1 MTDTNHH
8 VLTGKV
14 DITSNLLVGSSH
26 LFVDTNNNR
35 VGLVTANPDAGLHVN
50 SNAYVNTDLRVGSQ
64 IEINATAGRVKAA
77 SFEGDGSLLE
87 NIPAGADGAAATI
100 GTPTITTGLAGT
112 EASVTNSGTSSAA
125 VFDFVIPRGD
135 AGTNGTNGT
144 NGANGEDGE
153 DGAAATIAVGT
164 TTPGPVGTTTA
175 SVINSGTSSAA
186 VFDFVIPRGE
196 QGTPGTNGT
205 NYFELSG
212 SDIYRNTGNVGIGT
226 TSPGYQLDLQNISKA
241 MMRIKSNATS
251 GDGDAILYIDSSQ
264 TGESDIDFMHDG
276 VLNWRLRT
284 GDASGTNFQIH
295 NQNDASAFAIKQDG
309 NVGIGESSPAE
320 LVHIRGNG
328 PHMLIEGAS
337 NENGQ
342 IDFSSGPSYR
352 NRRHQIESR
361 HYALSGNG
369 YRNWLAFRVNE
380 GGQST
385 PTTRMVIRGDGRVC
399 IGQDH
404 TTALALLDI
413 KDGRTATSPNHNMAF
428 YVTTGINAT
437 GPGPEIRH
445 TNQSQ
450 GIGFGYQSIYATGYN
465 SNQPINIISRGTDN
479 VLIKN
484 YSAYSDD
491 RIKTNEE
498 YITNATETLMKLK
511 PQIYDKHEKINE
523 ICDDPTREA
532 GLIAQDVYYDAPELR
547 YLVSARNDGIDDEPA
562 VNIPEEKPF
571 VDDDPTKDP
580 DYSGWGNASAGIAYI
595 QLVPYLI
602 KAVQEIHQTH
612 QTTKEEL
619 QSEKNKV
626 ATMELLVA
634 SLLKRVGD
642 LENLVI

>member
-1 MTDTNHH
+1 DNVGIG
-8 VLTGKV
+8 VLDPSHKLDV
-14 DITSNLLVGSSH
+14 DGDINISSGS
-26 LFVDTNNNR
+26 T
-35 VGLVTANPDAGLHVN
+35 
-50 SNAYVNTDLRVGSQ
+50 LRVG
-64 IEINATAGRVKAA
+64 
-77 SFEGDGSLLE
+77 
-87 NIPAGADGAAATI
+87 
-100 GTPTITTGLAGT
+100 GTP
-112 EASVTNSGTSSAA
+112 A
-125 VFDFVIPRGD
+125 VFSNWTVH
-135 AGTNGTNGT
+135 TN
-144 NGANGEDGE
+144 
-153 DGAAATIAVGT
+153 
-164 TTPGPVGTTTA
+164 
-175 SVINSGTSSAA
+175 
-186 VFDFVIPRGE
+186 
-196 QGTPGTNGT
+196 
-205 NYFELSG
+205 G
-212 SDIYRNTGNVGIGT
+212 SDIYRSSGNVGIGT
-226 TSPGYQLDLQNISKA
+226 TDPVTPFELVVGTSAAPLTAETTVMQLNSTLDGSSSDHKCYFKFQYVPESNPVNWTDWSGRIQFVTDSTNQGYIEFNPPGAEYAIAFGNTGGGSAAGEI
-241 MMRIKSNATS
+241 MR
-251 GDGDAILYIDSSQ
+251 L
-264 TGESDIDFMHDG
+264 
-276 VLNWRLRT
+276 L
-284 GDASGTNFQIH
+284 GT
-295 NQNDASAFAIKQDG
+295 G

-320 LVHIRGNG
+320 LVHIRGTG

-413 KDGRTATSPNHNMAF
+413 KDGRSGTSPNHNMAF
-428 YVTTGINAT
+428 YVTTNIGGE

-479 VLIKN
+479 VYIKN
-484 YSAYSDD
+484 YRAYSDD

-547 YLVSARNDGIDDEPA
+547 YLVSARNDGIDDEP

-612 QTTKEEL
+612 QTTKTELKADLSETKSVLEADLQTTKEDL
-619 QSEKNKV
+619 QSK
-626 ATMELLVA
+626 ATLE
-634 SLLKRVGD
+634 D
-642 LENLVI
+642 LQTVKTQLQTTNEQNQKLEARIAFLETALISR

>member
-1 MTDTNHH
+1 MSENVQTFS
-8 VLTGKV
+8 GKV
-14 DITSNLLVGSSH
+14 NVADNLLVGTSH
-26 LFVDTNNNR
+26 FFVDRQNNR
-35 VGLVTANPDAGLHVN
+35 VGIGTSTPDASSMLDVTGNIKSGGTITATGGFSGNGSGLTGVN
-50 SNAYVNTDLRVGSQ
+50 SDSGSWVNGSSSNIHLAVSTDKVGIGVLDPSHKLDVNGDINIASGSTLRVG
-64 IEINATAGRVKAA
+64 
-77 SFEGDGSLLE
+77 
-87 NIPAGADGAAATI
+87 
-100 GTPTITTGLAGT
+100 GTP
-112 EASVTNSGTSSAA
+112 A
-125 VFDFVIPRGD
+125 VFS
-135 AGTNGTNGT
+135 NW
-144 NGANGEDGE
+144 
-153 DGAAATIAVGT
+153 
-164 TTPGPVGTTTA
+164 
-175 SVINSGTSSAA
+175 SV
-186 VFDFVIPRGE
+186 D
-196 QGTPGTNGT
+196 
-205 NYFELSG
+205 G
-212 SDIYRNTGNVGIGT
+212 SDIYRSSGNVGIGV
-226 TSPGYQLDLQNISKA
+226 TSPGYPLQVDGTIKLSTGTNDASGGEFNIDGNVGHIRRKIGGNGVSYTSYDDHQFYTNA
-241 MMRIKSNATS
+241 TGGAAENGGQSMVIKSN
-251 GDGDAILYIDSSQ
+251 
-264 TGESDIDFMHDG
+264 
-276 VLNWRLRT
+276 
-284 GDASGTNFQIH
+284 
-295 NQNDASAFAIKQDG
+295 G

-380 GGQST
+380 GGQGT
-385 PTTRMVIRGDGRVC
+385 PNTRMVIRGDGRVC

-404 TTALALLDI
+404 TTAVALLDI
-413 KDGRTATSPNHNMAF
+413 KDGRTGTSPNHNLAF

-450 GIGFGYQSIYATGYN
+450 GIGFGYQSIYATGNN
-465 SNQPINIISRGTDN
+465 SNQPINIISRGTDR
-479 VLIKN
+479 VYIKN
-484 YSAYSDD
+484 YSSYSDD

-612 QTTKEEL
+612 QTTKTELKADLSETKADLSETKADLQTTKEDL
-619 QSEKNKV
+619 QSK
-626 ATMELLVA
+626 ATLE
-634 SLLKRVGD
+634 D
-642 LENLVI
+642 LQTVKTQLQTTNEQNQKLEARIAFLETALISR

>member
-1 MTDTNHH
+1 VGIG
-8 VLTGKV
+8 VLDPSYKLDV
-14 DITSNLLVGSSH
+14 DGDINISSTS
-26 LFVDTNNNR
+26 T
-35 VGLVTANPDAGLHVN
+35 
-50 SNAYVNTDLRVGSQ
+50 LRVG
-64 IEINATAGRVKAA
+64 
-77 SFEGDGSLLE
+77 
-87 NIPAGADGAAATI
+87 
-100 GTPTITTGLAGT
+100 GTP
-112 EASVTNSGTSSAA
+112 A
-125 VFDFVIPRGD
+125 VFS
-135 AGTNGTNGT
+135 NW
-144 NGANGEDGE
+144 
-153 DGAAATIAVGT
+153 
-164 TTPGPVGTTTA
+164 
-175 SVINSGTSSAA
+175 SV
-186 VFDFVIPRGE
+186 D
-196 QGTPGTNGT
+196 
-205 NYFELSG
+205 G
-212 SDIYRNTGNVGIGT
+212 SDIYRSSGNVGIGVTPGVALDVAGTIRGTGGIITGTSDALLTVTNT
-226 TSPGYQLDLQNISKA
+226 TTPAILRTLTTGGQVYFQSGA
-241 MMRIKSNATS
+241 AATS
-251 GDGDAILYIDSSQ
+251 DSRANINFTSMYN
-264 TGESDIDFMHDG
+264 T
-276 VLNWRLRT
+276 
-284 GDASGTNFQIH
+284 TNYLTIQG
-295 NQNDASAFAIKQDG
+295 STG

-320 LVHIRGNG
+320 LVHIRGTG

-352 NRRHQIESR
+352 NRRHQIESC

-380 GGQST
+380 GGQGT

-413 KDGRTATSPNHNMAF
+413 KNGRSALHLSPNHNMAF
-428 YVTTGINAT
+428 YVTTDISST

-445 TNQSQ
+445 MNQSQ

-465 SNQPINIISRGTDN
+465 PNQPINIISRGTDN

-484 YSAYSDD
+484 YAAYSDD

-547 YLVSARNDGIDDEPA
+547 FLVSARNDGIDDEP

-580 DYSGWGNASAGIAYI
+580 DYSGWGNASAGLAYI

-612 QTTKEEL
+612 QTTKTELKADLSETKADLSETKADLQTTRTELAEERAL
-619 QSEKNKV
+619 HETTRTQLRNTQTELDVAKIKLLNIEARMQIIESNISKV
-626 ATMELLVA
+626 V
-634 SLLKRVGD
+634 V
-642 LENLVI
+642 